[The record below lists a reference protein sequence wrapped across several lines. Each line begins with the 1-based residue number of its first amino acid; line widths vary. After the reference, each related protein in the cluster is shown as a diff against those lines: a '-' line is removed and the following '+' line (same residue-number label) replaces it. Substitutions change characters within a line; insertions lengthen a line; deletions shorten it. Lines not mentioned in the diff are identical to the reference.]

1 MKKIALLFAAAS
13 SLMTCVGTQ
22 AADGTVNFSGQ
33 VMGQTCR
40 IDGSTA
46 ASTKTVTLNKVST
59 SALASIGQAAGRTK
73 FTFSL
78 DECSK
83 DANVS
88 VRFEPGPTVN
98 ASTGNLINQTSGGS
112 NAEIQILNADYGVMN
127 VSTNSGNKDTA
138 IVSGNATLT
147 YYAQYVAATA
157 PATAGV
163 VTSSVQYSL
172 VYN

>member
-1 MKKIALLFAAAS
+1 MNKLALFFVAAS
-13 SLMTCVGTQ
+13 SLVTCVGAH

-46 ASTKTVTLNKVST
+46 ASTKTVTLDKVST
-59 SALASIGQAAGRTK
+59 SSLAAVGQVAGRTK
-73 FTFSL
+73 FTFTL
-78 DECSK
+78 DQCSK
-83 DANVS
+83 DANVTA
-88 VRFEPGPTVN
+88 RFEPGPTVN
-98 ASTGNLINQTSGGS
+98 ASTGNLINQTPGGS
-112 NAEIQILNADYGVMN
+112 NAEIQILNSDYGVVN
-127 VSTNSGNKDTA
+127 VSTNSGNKTAA

-147 YYAQYVAATA
+147 YYAQYVAAAA